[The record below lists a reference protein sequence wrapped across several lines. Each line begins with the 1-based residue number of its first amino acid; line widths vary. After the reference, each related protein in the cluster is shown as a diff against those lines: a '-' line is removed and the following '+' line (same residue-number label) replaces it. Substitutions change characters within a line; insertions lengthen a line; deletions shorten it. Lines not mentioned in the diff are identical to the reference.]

1 MAGGGEVLTFAF
13 KGKKTAAL
21 EASIQ
26 TGEVE
31 LGPATILKADGTCWI
46 NGTSVA
52 SSRFT
57 NNLTSLGWFAT
68 PTAGSTT
75 WLVWAEVDIRENAG
89 ASVYPSWTLNEGATI
104 TALEPESGAD
114 ARNIKWTR
122 QKKILQIALVDDVIT
137 VVKNIQCGNIDIPRL

>member
-1 MAGGGEVLTFAF
+1 LTFAF

-26 TGEVE
+26 TGEAE
-31 LGPATILKADGTCWI
+31 LGPATVLKADGTCWI

-52 SSRFT
+52 DERLT
-57 NNLTSLGWFAT
+57 NNLTSMGWSAT

-75 WLVWAEVDIRENAG
+75 WFVWAEVDIREDAG
-89 ASVYPSWTLNEGATI
+89 ASVYPSWTLNEGASI
-104 TALEPESGAD
+104 TALEPEDGAE

-122 QKKILQIALVDDVIT
+122 QKKILQITLVDDIIT
-137 VVKNIQCGNIDIPRL
+137 NVKNLQCGNIDIPRL